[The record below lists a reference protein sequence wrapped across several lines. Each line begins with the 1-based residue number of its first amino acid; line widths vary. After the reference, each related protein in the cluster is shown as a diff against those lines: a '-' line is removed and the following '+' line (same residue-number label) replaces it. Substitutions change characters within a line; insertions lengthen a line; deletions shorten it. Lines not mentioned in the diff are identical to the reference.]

1 MKAIQSDLGYLCYW
15 TEEAGYLYKIEFD
28 SDLWVLVEEGIKSW
42 REVVLSG
49 KVTAPQSPEDKQ
61 LYKKVWE
68 HCETKYAN
76 ILGKGDYTTLPS
88 YVAK

>member
-1 MKAIQSDLGYLCYW
+1 MLLDRGGRLSIQLI
-15 TEEAGYLYKIEFD
+15 IECD
-28 SDLWVLVEEGIKSW
+28 SNLWVLVEEGIKSW

-49 KVTAPQSPEDKQ
+49 KVTAPQSPEDKE

-68 HCETKYAN
+68 QCETIYAN
-76 ILGKGDYTTLPS
+76 SLSKGDYTTLPS